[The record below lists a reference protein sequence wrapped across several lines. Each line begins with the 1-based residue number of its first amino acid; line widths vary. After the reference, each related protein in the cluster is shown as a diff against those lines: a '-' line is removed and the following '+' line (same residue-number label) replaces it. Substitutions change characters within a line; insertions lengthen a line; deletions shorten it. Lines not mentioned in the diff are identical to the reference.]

1 LPDPAKLLQRTR
13 AGLQE
18 QAIFHGLRNLPNPMT
33 PGFPAIEPSPRLE
46 RDRAELAAIIDR
58 STHGDGHHATA
69 LPALNFFRAGAPG
82 TQVCAMYEP
91 GLALVAQGAKQV
103 LLGDETYRYDQANY
117 LVTSIDLPVS
127 SQVVDASSERP
138 YLCAM
143 LRFDVRTIAELLA
156 DADLP
161 VASATAGRGIAV
173 SPLSEELL
181 DTVLRLVRLLE
192 SPRDLPVLAPLVERE
207 LLYRLLTSEQGPR
220 LRHVA
225 TVGSRSHQISH
236 AIDWLKN
243 HFHQP
248 LRIDELAGTVNMS
261 ASSLHHHFRAITA
274 MSPLQYQKQLRLQEA
289 RRLLLAGHCDV
300 ASAAHRVGYESPS
313 QFSREYSRRFGAPP
327 LRDVEQRRRTG
338 TASGGLPLAG

>member
-1 LPDPAKLLQRTR
+1 MK
-13 AGLQE
+13 
-18 QAIFHGLRNLPNPMT
+18 
-33 PGFPAIEPSPRLE
+33 PGFTATETNTRLE

-58 STHGDGHHATA
+58 STGSDGHHVTA

-82 TQVCAMYEP
+82 AQVCSMYES
-91 GLALVAQGAKQV
+91 GLAVVAQGAKQT

-117 LVTSIDLPVS
+117 LITSIDLPVS
-127 SQVVDASSERP
+127 SQVIDASPERP

-143 LRFDVRTIAELLA
+143 LRFDGRVIAELLA

-161 VASATAGRGIAV
+161 PSSATSARGIAV

-181 DTVLRLVRLLE
+181 DTVLRLVRLLDT
-192 SPRDLPVLAPLVERE
+192 PRDLPVLAPLIERE
-207 LLYRLLTSEQGPR
+207 LLYRLLTSDQGPR

-225 TVGSRSHQISH
+225 TAGSRSHQISH

-243 HFHQP
+243 HYDEP
-248 LRIDELAGTVNMS
+248 LRIEALAGAVNMS
-261 ASSLHHHFRAITA
+261 SSSLHHHFRAVTA

-313 QFSREYSRRFGAPP
+313 QFSREYSRLFGAPP
-327 LRDVEQRRRTG
+327 LRDVEQLRRAGRVTD
-338 TASGGLPLAG
+338 ALSLAG